1 MKNIVAI
8 LTVIFSILLHT
19 TMVSAQSF
27 DTVISQDGVIDGF
40 LLLSLGLVAIV
51 LFIVYFVY
59 RSSKTDE
66 EICVSS
72 LFDKKE
78 ELDDTKGISDE
89 ELDNYLAVLMKN
101 SPTFDF
107 SDTSILQEPTP
118 DEVTDEEQSS
128 IEEEDVIP
136 AQQPEPELIEIAEKE
151 PLHTIQDVTPEEP
164 EATPAPEDVES
175 SIAIKKKNPRRQKRP
190 NPIAR

>member
-136 AQQPEPELIEIAEKE
+136 AQQLIEIAENE
-151 PLHTIQDVTPEEP
+151 PLHTIQDVRPEEP